1 MIRLIFLL
9 VFLIWNVDGV
19 KGVMPDFD
27 VHPSD
32 DEDYGS
38 GSGNDEDEIPCCNIG
53 TAKLTNSYE
62 LYLKPAISR
71 DELDVRI
78 RNKFRDTLDTPIV

>member
-1 MIRLIFLL
+1 MLYHFSCENITNKDFT
-9 VFLIWNVDGV
+9 VCYGYAAGV
-19 KGVMPDFD
+19 C
-27 VHPSD
+27 
-32 DEDYGS
+32 GS
-38 GSGNDEDEIPCCNIG
+38 LCIAS

-62 LYLKPAISR
+62 LTRFPYLKPAISR